1 MAACWEYSIIKKISM
16 ALKHKNEFA
25 NKVVTVTGASAG
37 IGRAIALAF
46 AKQGAHIGLI
56 SRNEERLQTLAKEI
70 EQYNVST
77 VILPLDVSDAN
88 AVEKAAAQVETQLG
102 PIDIWVNNAMV
113 SVFSPV
119 KEMKPDEY
127 KRVTEVTYL
136 GTAYGTLAALKY
148 MLVRNAGTII
158 QVGSALAYR
167 GIPLQS
173 AYCAAKHAVQGF
185 HDSLLSE
192 LLHDKSK
199 VKVTMVQLSAHNTPQ
214 FDWVRSRLKN
224 KAQPVPPIY
233 QPEVAARAV
242 LWAAKHYRREYIVG
256 FPSWKA
262 IYGNNFFPSYGDKFL
277 AKNGYE
283 SQETNEPE
291 DKTRGDNLFQAMD
304 GPFGSHGRFDRKAID
319 RDKFFELTKRI
330 PFNFLLLGAV
340 FLIVIF
346 LILAI

>member
-25 NKVVTVTGASAG
+25 NKVVAVTGASAG

-224 KAQPVPPIY
+224 KAQPVLPIY